1 MRHMRTNSEDVKVQR
16 HHGNRLDD
24 TALASAAGEAIKWL
38 TTIPREA
45 ISVSAHD
52 GWLELDG
59 KVNWRHQRVTI
70 EDVTRHLPGV
80 KGVINSIQIQ
90 SDPAFS
96 EVRAVLQ

>member
-1 MRHMRTNSEDVKVQR
+1 MKTHSEDVKTQK
-16 HHGNRLDD
+16 HHSNRRDD
-24 TALASAAGEAIKWL
+24 TALATAAEEAIKWL
-38 TTIPREA
+38 TTIPQDA

-59 KVNWRHQRVTI
+59 KVNWRHQRITV

-80 KGVINSIQIQ
+80 KGVINSIRIH